1 MYGFIRANQ
10 LDIMLALCAVCI
22 MMTVMLLITRF
33 IPSRRKWIITGMEL
47 VATFLLF
54 FDRQAY
60 IYSGDVSHT
69 GYIMVRVSNFLVFF
83 LTACVVFNFN
93 AYLIDILNE
102 YAKIKTIPARL
113 KIVGIASVAEMIL
126 VGVSQFTGL
135 YYSFDENNVYHR
147 GPWFILCYLIP
158 VIGPL
163 VQYTVCFEY
172 RKRFSRFINI
182 ALFLYIFVPIA
193 AGIIQIYAYGI
204 SIVNMA
210 MVLVSVS
217 LYIFTYLDINE
228 EVVRTHN
235 IEMDILQSEQ
245 RSMKRLFE
253 QTASSFMKAVE
264 KKDEYAKG
272 YSAKVAD
279 LARRI
284 ARESGKS
291 EEECDEV
298 YYAALLHDIG
308 MVCLPDSVVSK
319 TEEWNSFE
327 YELIKQKP
335 ILSGEI
341 LSGIT
346 EYPYLGI
353 SARFSHEKFDGSGYP
368 DGISGKD
375 IPEISRIIYVADA
388 YISMMSRKRFSEPMP
403 LPLIREEFIKN
414 AGTKYDPAFADILV
428 RLMDSDVN
436 TNELTEDVEIETEL
450 NCGSYRDSVSKGI
463 EITNAVTKISFA
475 SMKTGSGEDIFSQP
489 SIILFDSFDRCIH
502 RDAKAIEVYKY
513 MEYGELWFDGH
524 SISTNVRN
532 MRVETS
538 ESADEHMSA
547 SRGAVG
553 DDSLFKIFACR
564 YEDHLKLIMES
575 NNRTVTAIAVLPNK
589 ARSAYIGI
597 TGENCYIN
605 GIKVEKTDEYTK
617 AEDIPR
623 IEDELDYTNRLVSDI
638 PNLQID
644 RTRSASTEGIPIKE
658 HLRLRFHSMT
668 LPSATF
674 IWHCPYIVLFYSKD
688 RKVFGEGYR
697 EYAMVKFNGES
708 DAVKDFARNKYV
720 IEKNEKFP
728 GWDSWKESCKQ
739 GMECEVVFRKKG
751 NTVTMVTENLG
762 ISIEN
767 VTTINDEMGEV
778 YAAISGDQVAV
789 TDIRIR

>member
-1 MYGFIRANQ
+1 M
-10 LDIMLALCAVCI
+10 D
-22 MMTVMLLITRF
+22 MLLITRF
-33 IPSRRKWIITGMEL
+33 IPTRRKWIIIGMEL

-60 IYSGDVSHT
+60 IYSGDVSRT
-69 GYIMVRVSNFLVFF
+69 AYIMVRVSNFMVFF

-102 YAKIKTIPARL
+102 YAKIKKIPARL
-113 KIVGIASVAEMIL
+113 LIVGIASVAEMIL
-126 VGVSQFTGL
+126 VVVSQFTGL
-135 YYSFDENNVYHR
+135 YYTFDENNVYHR
-147 GPWFILCYLIP
+147 GPGFLLCYLIP
-158 VIGPL
+158 VVGPL

-172 RKRFSRFINI
+172 RKKFSRFINI

-272 YSAKVAD
+272 HSSKVAD
-279 LARRI
+279 LSRRI
-284 ARESGKS
+284 AKAAGKS

-308 MVCLPDSVVSK
+308 MVCLPDSLLSK

-353 SARFSHEKFDGSGYP
+353 SARFSHEKYDGSGYP

-375 IPEISRIIYVADA
+375 IPEMARIISVADA
-388 YISMMSRKRFSEPMP
+388 YISMMSRKRLREPMP

-414 AGTKYDPAFADILV
+414 AGTKYDPVYADILV

-436 TNELTEDVEIETEL
+436 TSELTEEVEIETEL
-450 NCGSYRDSVSKGI
+450 KCGTYRDSVSKGI
-463 EITNAVTKISFA
+463 EITNAVTNISFA
-475 SMKTGSGEDIFSQP
+475 GTRTESGEEIFSQP
-489 SIILFDSFDRCIH
+489 SIILFDSFDRCVH
-502 RDAKAIEVYKY
+502 SDANAIEVYKY
-513 MEYGELWFDGH
+513 TEYGELWFDGH

-532 MRVETS
+532 MRMDISQAPDEETI
-538 ESADEHMSA
+538 ADT
-547 SRGAVG
+547 
-553 DDSLFKIFACR
+553 LYKICTCR
-564 YEDHLKLIMES
+564 YEDHIKLVMKSGGRI
-575 NNRTVTAIAVLPNK
+575 VTAIAVLPDK
-589 ARSAYIGI
+589 AKSAYIGI
-597 TGENCYIN
+597 TGENCYIT
-605 GIKVEKTDEYTK
+605 GINVEKTDEFTK

-623 IEDELDYTNRLVSDI
+623 IEDELDYTGRLVSDI
-638 PNLQID
+638 PNIQID
-644 RTRSASTEGIPIKE
+644 RPRSASTEGIPIKE
-658 HLRLRFHSMT
+658 NLRLRFHSMT
-668 LPSATF
+668 LPSATL

-688 RKVFGEGYR
+688 KKVFGEGYR
-697 EYAMVKFNGES
+697 EYAMVKINGES
-708 DAVKDFARNKYV
+708 DAVKEFAENKYT

-728 GWDSWKESCKQ
+728 GWDSWKDLCKQ
-739 GMECEVVFRKKG
+739 GMECEVVLRKRG
-751 NTVTMVTENLG
+751 NTVTMFTENLG

-767 VTTINDEMGEV
+767 TTTIKDETGEV
-778 YAAISGDQVAV
+778 YAAISGDQVAI